1 MSQENVEIARAS
13 IEAYNR
19 MDWDAALKDASPG
32 FECDLSRAVGPQHD
46 VYRLDQMRRFW
57 SEFAESWESVRIEPH
72 EFIEAGEHVVVPLT
86 MQTRGRDGIEVQA
99 RVTWTWTILDGA
111 LVRLCMYQ
119 DRQQALEAVGLTEQD
134 AHADS

>member
-1 MSQENVEIARAS
+1 MSRENLEIARAS

-19 MDWDAALKDASPG
+19 MDWDGALKDASPD

-86 MQTRGRDGIEVQA
+86 MHTRGRDGIEVQA
-99 RVTWTWTILDGA
+99 RITWTWTILDGD

-119 DRQQALEAVGLTEQD
+119 DRQEAIEAVGLSEQPPD
-134 AHADS
+134 

>member
-1 MSQENVEIARAS
+1 MSRENVEIARAS

-19 MDWDAALKDASPG
+19 MDWDGALKDASPD

-86 MQTRGRDGIEVQA
+86 MHTRGRDGIEVQA
-99 RVTWTWTILDGA
+99 RITWTWTILDGD
-111 LVRLCMYQ
+111 LLRLCMYQ
-119 DRQQALEAVGLTEQD
+119 DRQEALEAVGLSEQLPD
-134 AHADS
+134 

>member
-1 MSQENVEIARAS
+1 MSRENVEIARAS

-19 MDWDAALKDASPG
+19 MDWDGALKDASPD

-86 MQTRGRDGIEVQA
+86 MHTRGRDGIEVQA
-99 RVTWTWTILDGA
+99 RITWTWTILDGD

-119 DRQQALEAVGLTEQD
+119 DRQEAIEAVGLSEQD
-134 AHADS
+134 AHTDS

>member
-1 MSQENVEIARAS
+1 MSRENVEIARAS

-19 MDWDAALKDASPG
+19 MDWDGALKDASPD

-86 MQTRGRDGIEVQA
+86 MHTRGRDGIEVQA
-99 RVTWTWTILDGA
+99 RITWTWTILDGD

-119 DRQQALEAVGLTEQD
+119 DRQEAIEAVGLSEQTPD
-134 AHADS
+134 

>member
-1 MSQENVEIARAS
+1 MSRENVEIARAS

-19 MDWDAALKDASPG
+19 MDWDGALKDASPD

-86 MQTRGRDGIEVQA
+86 MHTRGRDGIELQA
-99 RVTWTWTILDGA
+99 RITWTWTILDGD

-119 DRQQALEAVGLTEQD
+119 DRQEAIEAVGLSEQTPD
-134 AHADS
+134 

>member
-1 MSQENVEIARAS
+1 MSRENVEIARAS

-19 MDWDAALKDASPG
+19 MDWDGALKDASPD

-86 MQTRGRDGIEVQA
+86 MHTRGRDGIEVQA
-99 RVTWTWTILDGA
+99 RITWTWTILDGD

-119 DRQQALEAVGLTEQD
+119 DRQEAIEAVGLSEQPPD
-134 AHADS
+134 

>member
-1 MSQENVEIARAS
+1 MSRENVEIARAS

-19 MDWDAALKDASPG
+19 MDWDGALKDASPD

-57 SEFAESWESVRIEPH
+57 SEFAESWESVRIEPY

-86 MQTRGRDGIEVQA
+86 MHTRGRDGIEVQA
-99 RVTWTWTILDGA
+99 RITWTWTILDGD
-111 LVRLCMYQ
+111 LVRLCMHQ
-119 DRQQALEAVGLTEQD
+119 DRQEAIEAVRLWERD
-134 AHADS
+134 AHADP

>member
-1 MSQENVEIARAS
+1 MSRENVEIARAS

-19 MDWDAALKDASPG
+19 MDWDGALKDASPD

-86 MQTRGRDGIEVQA
+86 MHTRGRDGIEVQA
-99 RVTWTWTILDGA
+99 RITWTWTILDGD

-119 DRQQALEAVGLTEQD
+119 DRQEAIEAVGLTEQD

>member
-1 MSQENVEIARAS
+1 MWRENVEIARAS

-19 MDWDAALKDASPG
+19 MDWDGALKDASPD

-86 MQTRGRDGIEVQA
+86 MHTRGRDGIEVQA
-99 RVTWTWTILDGA
+99 RITWTWTILDGD

-119 DRQQALEAVGLTEQD
+119 DRQEAIEAVGLSEQD

>member
-1 MSQENVEIARAS
+1 MSRENVEIARAS

-19 MDWDAALKDASPG
+19 MDWDGALKDASPD

-86 MQTRGRDGIEVQA
+86 MHTRGRDGIEVQA
-99 RVTWTWTILDGA
+99 RITWTWTILDGD

-119 DRQQALEAVGLTEQD
+119 DRQEAIEAVGLSEQD

>member
-1 MSQENVEIARAS
+1 MARS
-13 IEAYNR
+13 R
-19 MDWDAALKDASPG
+19 MLLRTSS
-32 FECDLSRAVGPQHD
+32 CDLSRAVGPQHD

-86 MQTRGRDGIEVQA
+86 MHTRGRDGIEVQA
-99 RVTWTWTILDGA
+99 RITWTWTILDGD

-119 DRQQALEAVGLTEQD
+119 DRQDALEAVGVSEQD
-134 AHADS
+134 AHA